1 VSRSAR
7 VGGRTVAVLVAIA
20 VVAVVLVQP
29 AWPVEPFRLGDQ
41 IEDRVGALDGRTD
54 DVQEALDDLRSSE
67 DIQLWVAYVD
77 SFSGV
82 GAQEWADRTAELSD
96 LGLSDVLLAVATEDR
111 AYAYSVD
118 EQFPL
123 SDEELARI
131 ADGEIEPELSDGDWA
146 GAAVAAADALGDAS
160 GEGSSG
166 GDDGGGSSWLWLLV
180 GAIVLLGLLWWLFSW
195 FRRRRGTSA
204 VAAAGA
210 GDELS
215 RLTLDELSRR
225 GSSLLVEVDDAV
237 KTSEQE
243 VAFAAAQ
250 FGDETAAPF
259 AAAVERAKADLAK
272 AFQLRRAIDDSTPE
286 DETTRRE
293 MLTEIITLTQGASDR
308 LDAEVDRFDEL
319 RAMERNAPELLA
331 SLAARLTAVDGRVP
345 GTETTLG
352 RLTATY
358 ARAAVASVLDNP
370 RQAGERIAFAR
381 DEVAEGNAEVTAGNR
396 GKAAVAI
403 RGAEEAVG
411 QAGHLLDA
419 IDRLATDLADA
430 DDKIRAAIPGIVED
444 ITAARALAGQR
455 PSLVEH
461 VSRAEQ
467 ALAAAEVAAS
477 ATDGQDPLGALHRLE
492 EAGKALDAA
501 LADAREADEQARRAR
516 ATLEQTLSGARAKI
530 EAADDFITTRRGAV
544 GAAARTRLA
553 EAKRHFEQSLAVS
566 ATDPQIGLE
575 HARTADG
582 LAGQALQ
589 LAQQDVSGYEQG
601 PGMGIPGL
609 PGGGGGG
616 TIGDVIMGGILI
628 DILRGGRGGGSSFPT
643 GGGGGGG
650 GLPFPGGFGP
660 GSFGGIGRRGRRGGG
675 GRF

>member
-1 VSRSAR
+1 MSRSAR
-7 VGGRTVAVLVAIA
+7 VGARTVAVLVAIA
-20 VVAVVLVQP
+20 AVAVVLVQP

-41 IEDRVGALDGRTD
+41 IEDRVGALEDRTNE
-54 DVQEALDDLRSSE
+54 VQEALDDLRGS
-67 DIQLWVAYVD
+67 DGIQLWVAYVD

-131 ADGEIEPELSDGDWA
+131 ANGEIEPELSDGDWA
-146 GAAVAAADALGDAS
+146 GAAVAAADALADAS
-160 GEGSSG
+160 GDGAS
-166 GDDGGGSSWLWLLV
+166 GDDDGRGSSWLWPLV
-180 GAIVLLGLLWWLFSW
+180 GAVVLLGLVWALVSWL
-195 FRRRRGTSA
+195 RRGRGTP
-204 VAAAGA
+204 AAATE

-215 RLTLDELSRR
+215 RLSLDELSKR
-225 GSSLLVEVDDAV
+225 GSGLLVEVDDAV

-259 AAAVERAKADLAK
+259 AAAVESARADLAK
-272 AFQLRRAIDDSTPE
+272 AFQLRRALDDLTPE
-286 DETTRRE
+286 DETSRRE
-293 MLTEIITLTQGASDR
+293 LLTEIISLTQGASDR

-319 RAMERNAPELLA
+319 RAMEQNAPELLA
-331 SLAARLTAVDGRVP
+331 GLATRLSALEGRLP
-345 GTETTLG
+345 GAEATLRG
-352 RLTATY
+352 LTATY
-358 ARAAVASVLDNP
+358 APAAVASVLDNP
-370 RQAGERIAFAR
+370 RQAGERLAFAR
-381 DEVAEGNAEVTAGNR
+381 GEVTEGNAEVAAGNR

-403 RGAEEAVG
+403 RGAEEAAG
-411 QAGHLLDA
+411 QAGQLVDA

-430 DDKIRAAIPGIVED
+430 DDKIRAAIPGVVED
-444 ITAARALAGQR
+444 LTAARALAGEQS
-455 PSLVEH
+455 SLAEH
-461 VSRAEQ
+461 VARGEQ
-467 ALAAAEVAAS
+467 ALAAAEIAAS

-501 LADAREADEQARRAR
+501 LADAREEEEQARRAR
-516 ATLEQTLSGARAKI
+516 ATLEQTLSGVRAKI
-530 EAADDFITTRRGAV
+530 EAAEDFITTRRGAV
-544 GAAARTRLA
+544 GASARTRLA

-616 TIGDVIMGGILI
+616 GTIGDVIMGGILI
-628 DILRGGRGGGSSFPT
+628 DILRGGRGGGS

>member
-1 VSRSAR
+1 VSRFAR
-7 VGGRTVAVLVAIA
+7 VAARTVALLVAIA
-20 VVAVVLVQP
+20 AVAVVLVQP

-41 IEDRVGALDGRTD
+41 IEDRVAALDDRTEE
-54 DVQEALDDLRSSE
+54 VQEALDDLRRSD

-131 ADGEIEPELSDGDWA
+131 ANGEIEPALSDGDWA
-146 GAAVAAADALGDAS
+146 GAAVAAADALGNAS
-160 GEGSSG
+160 GDGPSG
-166 GDDGGGSSWLWLLV
+166 DDDGGGSSWLWPLV
-180 GAIVLLGLLWWLFSW
+180 GAVVLLGVLWGLYSW
-195 FRRRRGTSA
+195 FRRRQGTSE
-204 VAAAGA
+204 AAAA

-215 RLTLDELSRR
+215 RLSLDELSKR

-293 MLTEIITLTQGASDR
+293 MLAEIISLTQGASDR

-319 RAMERNAPELLA
+319 RAMEQNAPELLA
-331 SLAARLTAVDGRVP
+331 ALATRLSALEGRLP
-345 GTETTLG
+345 GAEAKLG
-352 RLTATY
+352 GLTATY
-358 ARAAVASVLDNP
+358 APAAVASVLDNP
-370 RQAGERIAFAR
+370 RQAGERLAFAR
-381 DEVAEGNAEVTAGNR
+381 GEVTEGNAEVAAGNR

-411 QAGHLLDA
+411 QAGQLVDA

-430 DDKIRAAIPGIVED
+430 DDKIRGAIPGIVED
-444 ITAARALAGQR
+444 ITAARALADQR
-455 PSLVEH
+455 SSLAEH
-461 VSRAEQ
+461 VARAEQ

-501 LADAREADEQARRAR
+501 LAGAREEEEQARRAR

-530 EAADDFITTRRGAV
+530 EAAEDFITTRRGAV
-544 GAAARTRLA
+544 GASARTRLA
-553 EAKRHFEQSLAVS
+553 EAKRYFEQSLAVS
-566 ATDPQIGLE
+566 ATEPQIGLE

-628 DILRGGRGGGSSFPT
+628 DILRGGRGGGSSFP